1 MRLLSM
7 ALRNLRGYALRSFL
21 TTLGVVFGVA
31 SVITMLAIG
40 AGAEQALLDEI
51 GRLGIGN
58 IILNTVKPPEATQD
72 KGGGG
77 GGWVHE
83 YGLNY
88 KDLAMIRNTVP
99 GVGRA
104 LPVHRRN
111 PRVWHKSRKVDATAY
126 AVKPDHLKL
135 FGYEVV
141 RGRPLT
147 HLDEASLRQVCLVR
161 SGLIQQLK
169 SFQDPLGMDLLI
181 NGLWYRI
188 VGVLKDD
195 AFRGYAASALGINS
209 KTKEI
214 YVPYRTEIAKRGTRE
229 HRRRQ
234 GSFEATDVK
243 LHQIVI
249 EVENPDEVVK
259 VAQMVRRVLTK
270 NHDDE
275 DWKMVVPLEVLR
287 QRRKTQQVFT
297 YAMVAIAS
305 ISLLVG
311 GIGIANIMLATVTER
326 TREIGI
332 RRALGAKRRHIVAQF
347 LTETTVLSTLGGILG
362 VAVSFGLISLMQ
374 NFTGWDAI
382 VKPISIV
389 LALTISMGTG
399 IVFGIF
405 PARRAAMLDPIAAL
419 RHE

>member
-1 MRLLSM
+1 MRLLAL
-7 ALRNLRGYALRSFL
+7 ALRNLRGYALRSLL

-58 IILNTVKPPEATQD
+58 IILNTVKPPEETED
-72 KGGGG
+72 TGENRSF
-77 GGWVHE
+77 VHE
-83 YGLNY
+83 YGLDY
-88 KDLAMIRNTVP
+88 RDLAMIRDTVP
-99 GVGRA
+99 GVARA

-111 PRVWHKSRKVDATAY
+111 PRVWRGSRKVDATTY
-126 AVKPDHLKL
+126 AVKPDHLEL
-135 FGYEVV
+135 FGYRVV
-141 RGRPLT
+141 RGRPLAA
-147 HLDEASLRQVCLVR
+147 LDEDSLRQVCLVR

-169 SFQDPLGMDLLI
+169 SFRAPLGMELLI
-181 NGLWYRI
+181 DGLWYKI

-195 AFRGYAASALGINS
+195 EFSGYAATALEINA

-214 YVPYRTEIAKRGTRE
+214 YVPYGTEIAKRGTRE
-229 HRRRQ
+229 VRSRS

-243 LHQIVI
+243 LHQIVV
-249 EVENPDEVVK
+249 EVEDLDRVVA
-259 VAQMVRRVLTK
+259 VAQMVRRVLAK
-270 NHDDE
+270 NHE
-275 DWKMVVPLEVLR
+275 QQDWKMIVPLEVLR

-362 VAVSFGLISLMQ
+362 VAVSFGLIRVMQ
-374 NFTGWDAI
+374 QYTGWDAI
-382 VKPISIV
+382 VRPGSIA

-405 PARRAAMLDPIAAL
+405 PARRAARLDPIAAL